1 MYSKKYRLERIK
13 APHHKCYANAKIP
26 GIVEKTTR
34 KPLIFNRFPLNLP
47 HDKREFY
54 F

>member
-1 MYSKKYRLERIK
+1 MEGIK
-13 APHHKCYANAKIP
+13 PLHPKCYANAKIT

-34 KPLIFNRFPLNLP
+34 KLLILSLFPLNLP